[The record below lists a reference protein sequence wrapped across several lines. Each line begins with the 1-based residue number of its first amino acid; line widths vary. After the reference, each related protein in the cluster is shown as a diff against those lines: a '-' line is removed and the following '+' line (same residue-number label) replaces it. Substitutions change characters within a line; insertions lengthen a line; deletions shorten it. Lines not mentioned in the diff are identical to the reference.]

1 MLKKGLHILRT
12 VDFTEKACQ
21 FWVLLGFKRN
31 VFTAGELCNIN
42 LDILGSFICCINNT
56 LQKTLVVD

>member
-12 VDFTEKACQ
+12 ADFIEKACQ

-31 VFTAGELCNIN
+31 AFTDG
-42 LDILGSFICCINNT
+42 
-56 LQKTLVVD
+56 